1 MIIPICQTAFPSYMR
16 KNTDRFSSAK
26 KLADLIAQYFLSV
39 EGENNPEEQDAKPIK
54 GRTPKNKQ
62 KLNNHQPG
70 PATVA
75 GLAFY
80 LGFNSRQDFEDYQL
94 NGKFGSQLE
103 RAILQVEAIYEE
115 KLHYQSPTGA
125 IFALKSMGR
134 NETAGSKTEKETAN
148 KVLKVKIILSGPP
161 LASSENEIVP

>member
-1 MIIPICQTAFPSYMR
+1 MR

-26 KLADLIAQYFLSV
+26 KLADLIAQYFLSI
-39 EGENNPEEQDAKPIK
+39 EGENDPEEKEKDAKP
-54 GRTPKNKQ
+54 NKSQ
-62 KLNNHQPG
+62 TSKTKQNPNSHQSA

-103 RAILQVEAIYEE
+103 RAILLIEATYEK

-125 IFALKSMGR
+125 IFALKSMGW
-134 NETAGSKTEKETAN
+134 NETNSSKAEEESVN
-148 KVLKVKIILSGPP
+148 KILKVEIIQSGPP
-161 LASSENEIVP
+161 LASSENEIVL